1 MEDSFISTSVCSSE
15 SREYVE
21 IDEELVK
28 ELYNE
33 PPQKIGGR
41 RKVPTE
47 RQLKIL
53 LDLWPTHNR
62 DKVSRAIG
70 VSENTARRW
79 YEEATKKTA
88 H

>member
-1 MEDSFISTSVCSSE
+1 MENTSISTTVCGGE
-15 SREYVE
+15 SREYVD

-28 ELYNE
+28 ELYSE
-33 PPQKIGGR
+33 PPRRIGGR

-62 DKVSRAIG
+62 DKVSRALG

-79 YEEATKKTA
+79 YEEATKKA
-88 H
+88 SS